1 MSAENVMKLKA
12 TIPKK
17 GRPGRPRLFADR
29 TLTVAERGRRHRA
42 HLREQRAQAALLAPS
57 PGRAE
62 GPGNA
67 DSDARVL
74 LAQVDRIEVMLR
86 GLRRDLEHGPMILKR
101 LTELERLVRGD
112 PGLVKA
118 PHHSRRRPLGVD
130 S

>member
-1 MSAENVMKLKA
+1 MSAENVMEPKA

-17 GRPGRPRLFADR
+17 GTPGRPRLFADR
-29 TLTVAERGRRHRA
+29 TLTVVERGRRHRA
-42 HLREQRAQAALLAPS
+42 RLREQRAQAALLAPS

-62 GPGNA
+62 GSRSA
-67 DSDARVL
+67 DPDAQVL

-112 PGLVKA
+112 PGLAKA
-118 PHHSRRRPLGVD
+118 PRYSRRRPLGV